1 MAHSR
6 SKRSHQGTG
15 DSSKEK
21 SALQR
26 SNSLK
31 HARQSKPNG
40 LTDAQA
46 TKLVL
51 RLMAIPGRSGEEQ
64 KVAKFITN
72 QLCRAGANPV
82 AIRSDQ
88 AHQKTPIAGQTGNLV
103 FEMPGTLRGPRRL
116 LVAHMDTVPICVGAQ
131 PECHGQRVISSD
143 PQTGLGADNRAGVG
157 VLLSTALAILRQ
169 QLPHPPLTFLWT
181 VQEEVG
187 MQGARFVRLGL
198 LKKPQLAFNW
208 DGGSPEKL
216 TIGATGGYRMK
227 IDIRGRASHA
237 GGAPEMGISAI
248 AVASLAIT
256 DLVESGW
263 HGLICK
269 GKNRGTSNVGVI
281 SGGMA
286 TNVVTDHVTL
296 RAEAR
301 SHDPKF
307 RLRIVTAIEKAFT
320 RAAGKIR
327 SVDGA
332 CGQVEIDGRL
342 EYESFRLATDD
353 PSCVAAQH
361 AIRAAGRE
369 PELAVANGGLD
380 ANWLTARG
388 IPTVSLGCGQSNI
401 HTVLEELQ
409 LDEFHRARQLALSL
423 VTGSE

>member
-1 MAHSR
+1 
-6 SKRSHQGTG
+6 
-15 DSSKEK
+15 
-21 SALQR
+21 
-26 SNSLK
+26 
-31 HARQSKPNG
+31 
-40 LTDAQA
+40 
-46 TKLVL
+46 
-51 RLMAIPGRSGEEQ
+51 
-64 KVAKFITN
+64 
-72 QLCRAGANPV
+72 
-82 AIRSDQ
+82 
-88 AHQKTPIAGQTGNLV
+88 
-103 FEMPGTLRGPRRL
+103 
-116 LVAHMDTVPICVGAQ
+116 
-131 PECHGQRVISSD
+131 
-143 PQTGLGADNRAGVG
+143 
-157 VLLSTALAILRQ
+157 
-169 QLPHPPLTFLWT
+169 
-181 VQEEVG
+181 
-187 MQGARFVRLGL
+187 
-198 LKKPQLAFNW
+198 
-208 DGGSPEKL
+208 
-216 TIGATGGYRMK
+216 
-227 IDIRGRASHA
+227 
-237 GGAPEMGISAI
+237 MGISAI
-248 AVASLAIT
+248 AIASLAIT
-256 DLVESGW
+256 DLVENGW

-281 SGGMA
+281 SGGTA

-388 IPTVSLGCGQSNI
+388 IPTVSLGCGQTNI

-409 LDEFHRARQLALSL
+409 LDEFHRARQLALQL
-423 VTGSE
+423 ATGNS